1 MNLSTLKKFAQE
13 MRRDFMAQVS
23 ARLDYVL
30 THDDEYLRA
39 HAAEKRAIIE
49 RMNKLGDEALVEEA
63 AYLWFNRLAAF
74 RYMDAR
80 GFTSPR
86 IVSPRP
92 GETQPELLS
101 DIKSGRI
108 PPSLQH
114 VQERFDGLLSGRI
127 RSGQPD
133 REVYKEALLATCNA
147 WAASMPWLFKKV
159 DDWAGLLLPQD
170 ILSPD
175 SLVVR
180 MVEGLPEEDCAQGVE
195 IIGWLYQFYISEK
208 KDEVFAALKK
218 NVKITKENIP
228 AATQLF
234 TPHWIVRFM
243 VENSLGRLWL
253 LNHPESRLR
262 ERMKYYVQSDPEPD
276 FLRVKDPAEIKCLDP
291 CCGSGHILA
300 YFFELLYA
308 MYEEEGY
315 APQEIPSLIVQNNI
329 FGIDIDERA
338 AELAAFTVAMVA
350 REKDRRF
357 FERGVVPHVIAMND
371 IQVDLRRLN
380 VRLSPDLQE
389 SVELLKEGRNYGS
402 LIPVPAGAAGEIAE
416 VERALAE
423 HRLDSLFDTAERDDL
438 TAAFRI
444 LEYLEPRYHV
454 VVTNPPY
461 MGYKGMNETLKS
473 YLGKAYAIAKSDL
486 FSAFIDRVFKFTI
499 EKGYSS
505 VVTMQ
510 SWMFLSS
517 FEELRKKILE
527 TKTIISMV
535 HMDNMVMHIAFG
547 TAAVVFKNQRPPKDR
562 FEAQYCYVE
571 MQDISNDE
579 PKQFPVIN
587 SRFKKADQRDFE
599 KIPGSPIAYWVSKN
613 IIDIFIKSQPLA
625 SYAEPRQG
633 MATTD
638 NNKFLRIWP
647 EVSNTKICFNN
658 KSLHDAK
665 FSKKKWFPY
674 NKGGEYRKWYG
685 NNSIIV
691 NYYNDGEELKNIVKE
706 KYRDR
711 TYAQGFSDAKWDKLI
726 EIWVLK
732 NQQFYFKSSVTWT
745 FISSAYFAARF
756 CNSGFIFDV
765 GGSSIFPNN
774 NEITAFTSFL
784 CSNVCNYILK
794 LLNPTLNFQVENI
807 AALPI
812 LYSKFKNAKKIIMNI
827 ANTSISISKSD
838 WDLRETS
845 WDFRR
850 SPLLTDYTAPRIETV
865 IDENLTDW
873 SWPSAFA
880 PGAWIKLRDQAESF
894 KRHWTELFLELH
906 RNEEENNCIF
916 IDLYGLQDE
925 LSPEVPYTEITIL
938 QDELVE
944 SARRENRIE
953 FDESVLARQFVSYG
967 VGCLM
972 GRYSVEQDGLILADA
987 GATLDDFRA
996 KVPNARFLPDPDAI
1010 LPLTDEEDF
1019 PDDLPTA
1026 FKAWLRFIS
1035 GEHYEDNL
1043 RWLEDRLGKDL
1054 RSYFIRDFYKEH
1066 VRRYKNRPIYW
1077 MVSSPS
1083 GAFRALIYLHRYT
1096 KDSVGKLLNDYL
1108 RPYRTKL
1115 EQKLRSLA
1123 AVIDDTS
1130 STQSEKTKARKR
1142 YAQLQKYLAEI
1153 DHWEQETVY
1162 PLAQKR
1168 IEIDLDD
1175 GVKVNYRKFA
1185 GLLEPIKQLEAKEEE

>member
-1 MNLSTLKKFAQE
+1 MNLNTLKKFAQE
-13 MRRDFMAQVS
+13 MRRDFMAQVA

-49 RMNKLGDEALVEEA
+49 KKNKLGDEALIEEA

-101 DIKSGRI
+101 DIKAGRI
-108 PPSLQH
+108 PPTTGHLR
-114 VQERFDGLLSGRI
+114 ERFDGLLSGRI
-127 RSGQPD
+127 RSSQPD
-133 REVYKEALLATCNA
+133 REVYKEALLAACNA

-170 ILSPD
+170 LLSPS

-180 MVEGLPEEDCAQGVE
+180 MVEGLSEEDCAQGVE

-253 LNHPESRLR
+253 LNHPESRLK
-262 ERMKYYVQSDPEPD
+262 ERMKYYVESDPEPD
-276 FLRVKDPAEIKCLDP
+276 FLQVKDPAQIKCLDP

-357 FERGVVPHVIAMND
+357 FERGVVPNVIAMKD

-389 SVELLKEGRNYGS
+389 SLELLKEGRNYGS

-416 VERALAE
+416 VERALSE

-438 TAAFRI
+438 AAAFRI

-461 MGYKGMNETLKS
+461 MGMSNANPELKS
-473 YLGKAYAIAKSDL
+473 FVGKRFPDSKADL
-486 FSAFIDRVFKFTI
+486 FAAFMERCLMALLP
-499 EKGYSS
+499 KGY
-505 VVTMQ
+505 MGMINQQ

-517 FEELRKKILE
+517 FENLRKKIINNDTIAAMAHLGARAFE
-527 TKTIISMV
+527 TIGGEVVQSTMFVVSKRPSLGYKGSYIRLVDDKNAESQQKKTE
-535 HMDNMVMHIAFG
+535 
-547 TAAVVFKNQRPPKDR
+547 
-562 FEAQYCYVE
+562 EALANPNCGWFY
-571 MQDISNDE
+571 
-579 PKQFPVIN
+579 
-587 SRFKKADQRDFE
+587 RADQRDFQ
-599 KIPGSPIAYWVSKN
+599 KIPGSPIAYWFIHILTNNKIANNLILSSLIKRIGKN
-613 IIDIFIKSQPLA
+613 IT
-625 SYAEPRQG
+625 G
-633 MATTD
+633 D
-638 NNKFLRIWP
+638 NNRFQRKIW
-647 EVSNTKICFNN
+647 EISKRTINVRWKKI
-658 KSLHDAK
+658 A
-665 FSKKKWFPY
+665 
-674 NKGGEYRKWYG
+674 KGGGYRKWYG
-685 NNSIIV
+685 CIEDVFDISDDAIK
-691 NYYNDGEELKNIVKE
+691 YYNIN
-706 KYRDR
+706 
-711 TYAQGFSDAKWDKLI
+711 
-726 EIWVLK
+726 
-732 NQQFYFKSSVTWT
+732 KSSSLIDPSLIGEKGIVWGLITSSKPSFRLLNKEET
-745 FISSAYFAARF
+745 IS
-756 CNSGFIFDV
+756 DV
-765 GGSSIFPNN
+765 GIFLKKNNVSILIVLANLN
-774 NEITAFTSFL
+774 SFFAYQYL
-784 CSNVCNYILK
+784 IS
-794 LLNPTLNFQVENI
+794 LNPTLNWPQETVGK
-807 AALPI
+807 LPI
-812 LYSKFKNAKKIIMNI
+812 SCEINAKII
-827 ANTSISISKSD
+827 SSCISHSKSD

-880 PGAWIKLRDQAESF
+880 SGTQIKLRDQAESF
-894 KRHWTELFLELH
+894 KKHWTELFRELH
-906 RNEEENNCIF
+906 RNEEENNRIF

-987 GATLDDFRA
+987 GATLDDFRV
-996 KVPNARFLPDPDAI
+996 KVPNARFLPDPDGI
-1010 LPLTDEEDF
+1010 LPLTDEDDF

-1026 FKAWLRFIS
+1026 FKSWLRFIS
-1035 GEHYEDNL
+1035 GQHYEENL
-1043 RWLEDRLGKDL
+1043 RWIEERLGRDL
-1054 RSYFIRDFYKEH
+1054 RTYFIRDFYKEH

-1083 GAFRALIYLHRYT
+1083 GAFRALMYLHRYT
-1096 KDSVGKLLNDYL
+1096 RDSVGRILNDYL

-1123 AVIDDTS
+1123 AVIDDAS

-1153 DHWEQETVY
+1153 DLWEKEAVY
-1162 PLAQKR
+1162 PLALHR
-1168 IEIDLDD
+1168 IELDLDD
-1175 GVKVNYRKFA
+1175 GVKVNYCK
-1185 GLLEPIKQLEAKEEE
+1185 LSSILEPVKQLEAKEEE

>member
-13 MRRDFMAQVS
+13 MRRDFMAQVA

-49 RMNKLGDEALVEEA
+49 KKNKLGEEALIEEA

-101 DIKSGRI
+101 DIKAGRI

-114 VQERFDGLLSGRI
+114 MQERFDGLLSGRI
-127 RSGQPD
+127 RSSQPD
-133 REVYKEALLATCNA
+133 REVYKEALLAACNA
-147 WAASMPWLFKKV
+147 WADAMPWLFKKV

-170 ILSPD
+170 LLSPS

-180 MVEGLPEEDCAQGVE
+180 MVEDLSEDGCAQGVE

-357 FERGVVPHVIAMND
+357 FERGVVPNVIAMKD

-380 VRLSPDLQE
+380 VRLSPDLQD

-473 YLGKAYAIAKSDL
+473 YLAKAYAIAKSDL
-486 FSAFIDRVFKFTI
+486 FSAFIERVCKFTVV
-499 EKGYSS
+499 KGYSS

-599 KIPGSPIAYWVSKN
+599 KIPGSPIAYWVSKKVAS
-613 IIDIFIKSQPLA
+613 IFLNNRPLVY
-625 SYAEPRQG
+625 YAEPKQG
-633 MATTD
+633 LATGCND
-638 NNKFLRIWP
+638 IFLRQWF
-647 EVSNTKICFNN
+647 EVNRSQFKTNCKNHEDAR
-658 KSLHDAK
+658 KSYCR
-665 FSKKKWFPY
+665 WFPIT
-674 NKGGEYRKWYG
+674 KGGSFKKYYG
-685 NNSIIV
+685 NNEYV
-691 NYYNDGEELKNIVKE
+691 VDWYNDGTEIKNFIDSERKLRSRPQN
-706 KYRDR
+706 KSYYFR
-711 TYAQGFSDAKWDKLI
+711 QGISW
-726 EIWVLK
+726 
-732 NQQFYFKSSVTWT
+732 ST
-745 FISSAYFAARF
+745 ISSADISFRYIPQGSLFETKGSMLFIKRNLYRENLYLLCF
-756 CNSGFIFDV
+756 LNSKIP
-765 GGSSIFPNN
+765 SL
-774 NEITAFTSFL
+774 FL
-784 CSNVCNYILK
+784 KALA
-794 LLNPTLNFQVENI
+794 PTLDYHEG
-807 AALPI
+807 PI
-812 LYSKFKNAKKIIMNI
+812 GRMPYLN
-827 ANTSISISKSD
+827 NTMAEYGASFCLSISKSD

-880 PGAWIKLRDQAESF
+880 PGARIKLRDQAESF

-906 RNEEENNCIF
+906 RNEEENNRIF

-944 SARRENRIE
+944 FARRENRIE

-987 GATLDDFRA
+987 GANLDDFRA
-996 KVPNARFLPDPDAI
+996 KIPNARFLPDPDAI
-1010 LPLTDEEDF
+1010 LPLTDEDDF

-1026 FKAWLRFIS
+1026 FKSWLRFIS

-1083 GAFRALIYLHRYT
+1083 GAFRALMYLHRYT

-1142 YAQLQKYLAEI
+1142 YDQLKKYLAEI
-1153 DHWEQETVY
+1153 DLWEKEAVY
-1162 PLAQKR
+1162 PLAQKL
-1168 IEIDLDD
+1168 IELDLDD
-1175 GVKVNYRKFA
+1175 GVKVNYRK
-1185 GLLEPIKQLEAKEEE
+1185 LSPILEPVKQLEAKEEE

>member
-1 MNLSTLKKFAQE
+1 
-13 MRRDFMAQVS
+13 
-23 ARLDYVL
+23 
-30 THDDEYLRA
+30 
-39 HAAEKRAIIE
+39 
-49 RMNKLGDEALVEEA
+49 
-63 AYLWFNRLAAF
+63 
-74 RYMDAR
+74 
-80 GFTSPR
+80 
-86 IVSPRP
+86 
-92 GETQPELLS
+92 
-101 DIKSGRI
+101 
-108 PPSLQH
+108 
-114 VQERFDGLLSGRI
+114 
-127 RSGQPD
+127 
-133 REVYKEALLATCNA
+133 
-147 WAASMPWLFKKV
+147 
-159 DDWAGLLLPQD
+159 
-170 ILSPD
+170 
-175 SLVVR
+175 
-180 MVEGLPEEDCAQGVE
+180 VE

-253 LNHPESRLR
+253 LNHPESRLK

-276 FLRVKDPAEIKCLDP
+276 FLWVKDPAEIKCLDP

-357 FERGVVPHVIAMND
+357 FERGVVPHVIAMKD

-461 MGYKGMNETLKS
+461 KK
-473 YLGKAYAIAKSDL
+473 KCDL
-486 FSAFIDRVFKFTI
+486 NNDLVEFLNKQYPNTSPDIYSAFINRCQNFLKSLGI
-499 EKGYSS
+499 YSMI
-505 VVTMQ
+505 TQ
-510 SWMFLSS
+510 DSWLAKNSFLTTRISLYYTTNFFILMRLGPGT
-517 FEELRKKILE
+517 FE
-527 TKTIISMV
+527 S
-535 HMDNMVMHIAFG
+535 
-547 TAAVVFKNQRPPKDR
+547 
-562 FEAQYCYVE
+562 
-571 MQDISNDE
+571 
-579 PKQFPVIN
+579 
-587 SRFKKADQRDFE
+587 
-599 KIPGSPIAYWVSKN
+599 IPGEVVSSCSFIATYKQQSSSLILLDLTQYKYENKEKAFLKLNNISRLKYPNITELKKGMPILKEEIKLDNTNCKIV
-613 IIDIFIKSQPLA
+613 DIFTYIGSQPGSSLIYFWYEI
-625 SYAEPRQG
+625 S
-633 MATTD
+633 
-638 NNKFLRIWP
+638 L
-647 EVSNTKICFNN
+647 SKIGDFYR
-658 KSLHDAK
+658 
-665 FSKKKWFPY
+665 PY
-674 NKGGEYRKWYG
+674 NKGGIFRKYYG
-685 NNSIIV
+685 NNYWV
-691 NYYNDGEELKNIVKE
+691 LAYGKEGEN
-706 KYRDR
+706 
-711 TYAQGFSDAKWDKLI
+711 
-726 EIWVLK
+726 VLK
-732 NQQFYFKSSVTWT
+732 NGGTLANKSKYFHSHISWTRVSTHLNLRYYTKSYIFDNTAPAIIQPNLPELLAYFNSSV
-745 FISSAYFAARF
+745 AE
-756 CNSGFIFDV
+756 NSRRKIYSGTKIES
-765 GGSSIFPNN
+765 GHIQKLNPLIASNIKIKSI
-774 NEITAFTSFL
+774 AFTSL
-784 CSNVCNYILK
+784 
-794 LLNPTLNFQVENI
+794 
-807 AALPI
+807 
-812 LYSKFKNAKKIIMNI
+812 
-827 ANTSISISKSD
+827 SISISD

-873 SWPSAFA
+873 SWPSTFA
-880 PGAWIKLRDQAESF
+880 PGARIKLRDQAESF

-906 RNEEENNCIF
+906 RNEEENNHIF

-987 GATLDDFRA
+987 GAALDDFLA
-996 KVPNARFLPDPDAI
+996 KVPNARFLPDPDGI
-1010 LPLTDEEDF
+1010 LPLTDEDDF

-1083 GAFRALIYLHRYT
+1083 GAFRALMYLHRYT
-1096 KDSVGKLLNDYL
+1096 KDSVGKILNDYL

-1142 YAQLQKYLAEI
+1142 YDQLQKYLAEI
-1153 DHWEQETVY
+1153 DLWEKEAVY
-1162 PLAQKR
+1162 PLAQKL
-1168 IEIDLDD
+1168 IELDLDD
-1175 GVKVNYRKFA
+1175 GVKVNYRK
-1185 GLLEPIKQLEAKEEE
+1185 LSPILEPVKQLEAKEEE